1 MLYEAIQLDD
11 LPVMEEPLL
20 IAGFE
25 GWGNALDIS
34 RGMVDYLIEKL
45 DAKSFGTITPDLFYR
60 FDEHRPIAEIE
71 EGVLKDLTPP
81 GGRFFAVDRSVAG
94 RDLIVLKASEPN
106 LCWRGFAEAV
116 LDLCQKTGVKTMIS
130 LGSMYDNVLHTDTV
144 LSAVAS
150 NKELLN
156 QLKHRKV
163 VPINY
168 KGPSAVHSTLLHEAG
183 KRGVPCVSLWCHCP
197 FYLQGTT
204 HFGLLSHLGSLLSSW
219 GGFALDTQELERTW
233 KDLNKQIQ
241 AIIDKNPELQ
251 TMISD
256 LRKSKIKGSWEEA
269 KRGDKVIHLEDFLKP
284 K

>member
-1 MLYEAIQLDD
+1 MPRQAIQLDD
-11 LPVMEEPLL
+11 LPPMKDPLL

-45 DAKSFGTITPDLFYR
+45 NAKSFATITPDLFYR
-60 FDEHRPIAEIE
+60 FDEHRPVAEIE
-71 EGVLKDLTPP
+71 EGILKNLTQP
-81 GGRFFAVDRSVAG
+81 GGRFFAVDRGVSG
-94 RDLIVLKASEPN
+94 RDLIVLKAVEPN
-106 LCWRGFAEAV
+106 LCWLDFAEAV
-116 LDLCQKTGVKTMIS
+116 MDLCQKTGVKMMIS

-150 NKELLN
+150 DNELLA
-156 QLKHRKV
+156 QLKDRKV
-163 VPINY
+163 VAVNY
-168 KGPSAVHSTLLHEAG
+168 RGPTAIHSTLLYEAR
-183 KRGVPCVSLWCHCP
+183 KRGLPCVSIWCHCP

-219 GGFALDTQELERTW
+219 GGFRLDTQELDRTW
-233 KDLNKQIQ
+233 KDLSKQIQ
-241 AIIDKNPELQ
+241 GIIDKNPELQ

>member
-1 MLYEAIQLDD
+1 MLHKAIQLDD
-11 LPVMEEPLL
+11 LPPMKDPLL

-45 DAKSFGTITPDLFYR
+45 KGKSFGAIAPDLFYR
-60 FDEHRPIAEIE
+60 FDEHRPVAEIE
-71 EGVLKDLTPP
+71 EGILKNLTPP
-81 GGRFFAVDRSVAG
+81 GGRFFAVDRAVSG
-94 RDLIVLKASEPN
+94 RDLIVLKATEPD
-106 LCWRGFAEAV
+106 LRWLSFAEAI
-116 LDLCQKTGVKTMIS
+116 LDLCRKTGVTTMVC
-130 LGSMYDNVLHTDTV
+130 LGSMYDNVLHSDTV

-150 NKELLN
+150 SNELLSE
-156 QLKHRKV
+156 LKSRKV
-163 VPINY
+163 VAVNY
-168 KGPSAVHSTLLHEAG
+168 KGPSAIHSTILHEAG
-183 KRGVPCVSLWCHCP
+183 KIGMPCVNLWCHCP

-219 GGFALDTQELERTW
+219 GGFALDTQELDRTW

-241 AIIDKNPELQ
+241 GIIDKNPELQ